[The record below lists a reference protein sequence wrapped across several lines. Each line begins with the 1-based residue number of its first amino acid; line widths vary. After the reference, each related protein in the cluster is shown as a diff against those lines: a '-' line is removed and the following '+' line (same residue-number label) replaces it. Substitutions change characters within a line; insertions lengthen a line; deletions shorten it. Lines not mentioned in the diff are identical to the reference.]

1 MSITIEFKQKNSA
14 SFYRFTFEA
23 QEMIENNIVGN
34 HGNVVHF
41 LTCRTYP
48 SILSWLMA
56 MVSDR
61 DREYNRNQY
70 ETIGPYHELTN
81 YLDVD
86 RQCPI
91 DTLLHNIQLNIN
103 QSNFSKK
110 TELIN

>member
-48 SILSWLMA
+48 SDTLMA
-56 MVSDR
+56 DGNGFGSR
-61 DREYNRNQY
+61 PR
-70 ETIGPYHELTN
+70 I
-81 YLDVD
+81 
-86 RQCPI
+86 
-91 DTLLHNIQLNIN
+91 
-103 QSNFSKK
+103 
-110 TELIN
+110 